1 MIDKVIKL
9 KDGLEYYVIDQ
20 IIDNGKIYLFAVQV
34 DSASEEVTDKCI
46 VCEVKTKN
54 YNLVVD
60 NISDEKEQERIND
73 IFISRMKKKA

>member
-1 MIDKVIKL
+1 MIDKVINL